1 MEGLPLLVEGR
12 LRRRRTRAQ
21 RGPEEPAGDSEER
34 GEAVAEGVR
43 QHIVSEAEPPAR
55 CARVGA
61 VVGTVQPYSRVHPR
75 GVSRR
80 AAQRGDRGVETLY
93 KCVAAMERRAYLHT
107 ERRLHGAG
115 APTQKTS
122 SCLPRPPLRRTAP
135 CNALVNFSRVPDPS
149 QHE

>member
-1 MEGLPLLVEGR
+1 MAA
-12 LRRRRTRAQ
+12 RR
-21 RGPEEPAGDSEER
+21 GDSCGAGD
-34 GEAVAEGVR
+34 
-43 QHIVSEAEPPAR
+43 
-55 CARVGA
+55 
-61 VVGTVQPYSRVHPR
+61 GTSRLPTY
-75 GVSRR
+75 
-80 AAQRGDRGVETLY
+80 A
-93 KCVAAMERRAYLHT
+93 